1 MSAAVIHA
9 WQMFRRL
16 HREDGRVGCK
26 SLTAFLFVASHPG
39 CRIKD
44 VASGCG
50 FDMATASRSVRA
62 MGPAGA
68 AWALT
73 PSVGWVN
80 IYVAPQ
86 DGRERLVYLSPR
98 GEQIARGMMACL
110 NGDEVAADLA
120 FANRPAATPRL
131 HLEASA

>member
-1 MSAAVIHA
+1 MSAGVSQA

-26 SLTAFLFVASHPG
+26 SLTAFLFVADNPG

-62 MGPAGA
+62 LGPLNA
-68 AWALT
+68 AWSLA

-80 IYVAPQ
+80 IYVAPS
-86 DGRERLVYLSPR
+86 DGRERLVYLSAR
-98 GEQIARGMMACL
+98 GEEIARGMMACL
-110 NGDEVAADLA
+110 NGDEASADLA
-120 FANRPAATPRL
+120 FAGRS
-131 HLEASA
+131 ASGPSLQAEVSA